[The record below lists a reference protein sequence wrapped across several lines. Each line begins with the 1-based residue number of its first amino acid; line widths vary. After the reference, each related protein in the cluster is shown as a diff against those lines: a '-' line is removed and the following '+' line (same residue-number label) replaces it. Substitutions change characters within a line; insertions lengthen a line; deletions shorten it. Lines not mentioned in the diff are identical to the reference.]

1 MKKKYLLFCFSPLLL
16 SSCNKNEKSAINEA
30 VKNALD
36 SVNSTKKNDSI
47 VNYTPIEKENKSSP
61 IVIDSG
67 EEWLKSLFVNKQF
80 PDENKVCTKRF
91 LEYMSD
97 KGSIWGPSNYSEE
110 EAVVAEKV
118 FRKKYG
124 GIYKILEDENWL
136 FGRGNGGEDKVQKFK
151 ISKISELNYTV
162 FIDFGDNVK
171 TNNNVI
177 LVKSGDSYKI
187 DFCETK
193 FIE

>member
-16 SSCNKNEKSAINEA
+16 SSCNKNEKTAINEA

-36 SVNSTKKNDSI
+36 SANSTKKVDS
-47 VNYTPIEKENKSSP
+47 VVKYTTIEKENTPSP
-61 IVIDSG
+61 IVVDNG
-67 EEWLKSLFVNKQF
+67 EEWLKSLFVNNQF
-80 PDENKVCTKRF
+80 PNESKVCTKRF

-97 KGSIWGPSNYSEE
+97 KGSIWGPSDYSAE
-110 EAVVAEKV
+110 EAVAAEKA
-118 FRKKYG
+118 FRKKYSG
-124 GIYKILEDENWL
+124 VYKILEDENWL
-136 FGRGNGGEDKVQKFK
+136 FGRGNGGEDKVENFK

-162 FIDFGDNVK
+162 FIDFGNNIK

-177 LVKSGDSYKI
+177 LIKSGDNYKI

-193 FIE
+193 FID